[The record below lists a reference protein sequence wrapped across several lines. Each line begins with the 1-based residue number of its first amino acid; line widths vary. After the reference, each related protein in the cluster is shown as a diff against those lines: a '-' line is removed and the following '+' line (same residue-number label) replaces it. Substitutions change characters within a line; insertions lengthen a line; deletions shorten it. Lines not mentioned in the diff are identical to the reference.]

1 MLSQWL
7 RGIASMSKE
16 KKISL
21 AIVLGVLLLTVFFLF
36 EALNLKIN
44 GDFTRFFPWDEIDD
58 VYYVEQ
64 IEDVAVE
71 TKSAGIYDDYIYSS
85 DYKTGLKASTG
96 DIITE
101 EEKDYP
107 YTSTMY
113 VLVSFPDLWKG
124 EYLEALEGCIDE
136 IDRRRDSA
144 RPSSI
149 FDWMTISGEDD
160 HLGVISMNPNEDGVW
175 SDSDALEMK
184 RRVEKDPMVKYML
197 IGDSGNS
204 VLLQFIYSDFSS
216 SEQIDSLSSVFQ
228 PLRDMGGRVVLMSN
242 MVIAQEVMKQL
253 AKDLVLL
260 ASLALLVIFVVYYL
274 SFHSLSMALVT
285 ASVSAIA
292 VIWTLGT
299 MKIQGM
305 DLNLMNVLTPCMV
318 ITLGG
323 TYAMHTISQY
333 MNQISRG
340 ENPTGFKAVQ
350 RILLTI
356 IIGSVTTIVGFASL
370 SLSPEEGIG
379 YFGISVS
386 IGVIFCAFL
395 STVYLPSLLNLIP
408 KPKEKSIKKV
418 KEGLLQRVVK
428 GIGRFTVSHWVLL
441 LLIFILIIIGF
452 VVFRDRIEVNS
463 DYMSYFSEDDPFGN
477 DCRYFAREIGG
488 TTPYSVKIE
497 APEGESEFFLN
508 MDNLKR
514 VKNWEDS
521 VKESKHVLQI
531 ISFPSYVAFANR
543 EITGDWDIPSDVGL
557 GRIMKSILTLYAK
570 DISEIR
576 NVVSS
581 DFNTLTLTIQ
591 AWDGDN
597 EDLSS
602 VESTRE
608 LYNTML
614 DNLSLLPSGTKVTIS
629 GYPVISMKFSDRIM
643 KGQNI
648 STLWAFVAVFAIA
661 SIVFLSPLKGLLVL
675 VPVLSG
681 IAFNIIFMYIM
692 KIPFDIIT
700 ISFSSIAVGAGVDDA
715 IHFSLRYRK
724 YRKKHPEKG
733 VRKAVYHTISVAGRP
748 IILTTLS
755 VVLGMSILGFAS
767 YTPVRYFGLLMAVT
781 LMGCMVSTLLFMP
794 AITILFS
801 RIKRFFSKLRRS

>member
-1 MLSQWL
+1 
-7 RGIASMSKE
+7 MSKE

-21 AIVLGVLLLTVFFLF
+21 AIVFGVLVLTVFFFF
-36 EALNLKIN
+36 EALNLTIN

-58 VYYVEQ
+58 VYYVES
-64 IEDVAVE
+64 IERE
-71 TKSAGIYDDYIYSS
+71 ETKTKSAGINDDFIYSS
-85 DYKTGLKASTG
+85 HYKTGLNASA
-96 DIITE
+96 DAVLAE

-124 EYLEALEGCIDE
+124 EYLETLEECIDE
-136 IDRRRDSA
+136 IDKRRDSA

-160 HLGVISMNPNEDGVW
+160 HLGVISMNPDEDGVW
-175 SDSDALEMK
+175 SDDDALEMK
-184 RRVEKDPMVKYML
+184 SRVEMDPMVKYML
-197 IGDSGNS
+197 VGASGNS

-242 MVIAQEVMKQL
+242 MVIALEVMKSL
-253 AKDLVLL
+253 SKDLLLL
-260 ASLALLVIFVVYYL
+260 ASLALLIILVVYYL
-274 SFHSLSMALVT
+274 SFHSFSMAFAT
-285 ASVSAIA
+285 ASVSVIA

-299 MKIQGM
+299 MSIQGM
-305 DLNLMNVLTPCMV
+305 DLNLMNILTPCMV

-323 TYAMHTISQY
+323 TYAMHIISQY
-333 MNQISRG
+333 MNQMSGG

-350 RILLTI
+350 KVLLTI
-356 IIGSVTTIVGFASL
+356 IIGSVTTIIGFASL
-370 SLSPEEGIG
+370 ALSPEKGIG
-379 YFGISVS
+379 CFGISVS
-386 IGVIFCAFL
+386 IGVVFCAFL
-395 STVYLPSLLNLIP
+395 STVYLPSLLTLIP
-408 KPKEKSIKKV
+408 KPKEKSVNKV
-418 KEGLLQRVVK
+418 KDGVMQRIVR
-428 GIGRFTVSHWVLL
+428 GIGKTTAKHWVILSL
-441 LLIFILIIIGF
+441 VFILIIIGF
-452 VVFRDRIEVNS
+452 VLVKDRIKVNS
-463 DYMSYFSEDDPFGN
+463 DYMSYFSEDDPFGD
-477 DCRYFAREIGG
+477 DCRYFAGEIGG
-488 TTPYSVKIE
+488 TTPFTVKIE
-497 APEGESEFFLN
+497 APEGEEEFFLD

-514 VKNWEDS
+514 VKNWEDTI
-521 VKESKHVLQI
+521 KESKHVLQV

-543 EITGDWDIPSDVGL
+543 EITGDWDIPQEEGL

-591 AWDGDN
+591 SWDGDN

-608 LYNTML
+608 LYDTMVN
-614 DNLSLLPSGTKVTIS
+614 NLSLLPSGTKVTIS

-643 KGQNI
+643 EGQSV
-648 STLWAFVAVFAIA
+648 STLWAFVAVFVIA

-681 IAFNIIFMYIM
+681 IAFNIIFMYIAN
-692 KIPFDIIT
+692 IPFDIIT

-715 IHFSLRYRK
+715 IHFSLRYRN
-724 YRKKHPEKG
+724 YRKKYSGKG
-733 VRKAVYHTISVAGRP
+733 VRKAIYQTISVSGRP

-755 VVLGMSILGFAS
+755 VVLGMSMLGFSS

-781 LMGCMVSTLLFMP
+781 LMGCMISTLLFMP

-801 RIKRFFSKLRRS
+801 RIKRFISKMRRY